1 MNPFLFFPL
10 AQVDGGPGEPI
21 GGGGGGG
28 VFTIGLPVDLAS
40 VATALLV
47 VGAVAL
53 GLFAALFIGF
63 RLVRNFMRRLSVS
76 VGGTGDT
83 RALAWAKDY
92 VNWGEDLRRMRKAE
106 RILTRYGYDID
117 DVRESD

>member
-10 AQVDGGPGEPI
+10 AQVDGGPADPI
-21 GGGGGGG
+21 GGGGGGA
-28 VFTIGLPVDLAS
+28 FTIGLPVDLAS
-40 VATALLV
+40 VATAVLV

-63 RLVRNFMRRLSVS
+63 RLVRNFTRRLSVS
-76 VGGTGDT
+76 VGGSGDT

-92 VNWGEDLRRMRKAE
+92 PSWGTDIRKLRKAE
-106 RILTRYGYDID
+106 RILTRYGYDFD
-117 DVRESD
+117 DFTDSD

>member
-28 VFTIGLPVDLAS
+28 AFTIGLPVDLVS
-40 VATALLV
+40 VATAVLAF
-47 VGAVAL
+47 GAGVL

-63 RLVRNFMRRLSVS
+63 RLVKKLTRRLVVS
-76 VGGTGDT
+76 FGGPGETH
-83 RALAWAKDY
+83 ALAWAKDY

-106 RILTRYGYDID
+106 RILRRYGYDID